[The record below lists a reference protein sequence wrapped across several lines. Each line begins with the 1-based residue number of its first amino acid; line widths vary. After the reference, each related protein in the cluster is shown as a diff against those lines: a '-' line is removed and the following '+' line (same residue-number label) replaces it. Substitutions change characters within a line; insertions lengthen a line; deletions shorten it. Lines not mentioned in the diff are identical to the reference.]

1 MDGGWPCRKKE
12 MLQIDL
18 YWFSTCILSN
28 ICHNIMLLVK
38 CLWIDKGYINIM
50 NSVLISCLERLIC
63 YCNVRVM
70 TPYWAKLKE
79 YPACFMSQNN
89 VVLLLLTVYLCWLPE
104 REREKN
110 RERENKRG
118 WEGVN
123 FILINS
129 PLLPVIF
136 ILTIPCFYFGLIPV
150 QSGN

>member
-1 MDGGWPCRKKE
+1 MFHVTKQRCT
-12 MLQIDL
+12 I
-18 YWFSTCILSN
+18 TA
-28 ICHNIMLLVK
+28 
-38 CLWIDKGYINIM
+38 
-50 NSVLISCLERLIC
+50 NSL
-63 YCNVRVM
+63 
-70 TPYWAKLKE
+70 T
-79 YPACFMSQNN
+79 
-89 VVLLLLTVYLCWLPE
+89 LLTSRE

-118 WEGVN
+118 WEGVK